1 MAEPSAKTPTTA
13 RRWLFR
19 LAWLLLLVSLLIP
32 APSGAALAVPLGI
45 SALYVYA
52 KTVAWWATPP
62 GSAGGLGFVQGAVLA
77 LALFSNIAFVYALYL
92 RDERAISIAWKALLL
107 ILLAIDASVALL
119 VPGFARLPAYWI
131 WLAAIATLAVG
142 CVVLGGTSGAHD
154 SQDRDAPSEID
165 RGEVPKF
172 VWVLLGFTVFWIAV
186 SAINHAFPPDAAT
199 MATRDSLT
207 AYVNDRAHALT
218 ADETSRLTALLQKFD
233 AVTPSQI
240 AIAIYPRAPAGS
252 SIEDF
257 TIQTAEHFPLGR
269 AGLDTGAILFV
280 FMGERA
286 ARLEVGYGL
295 ESALTDAAAHRILET
310 DLAPAFARGAYFA
323 GLDATLNAIFPIVQD
338 AYRRDALPGATT
350 LWRKK
355 LAAQRPT
362 RLERMWRAISEATLP
377 ARIGSTLLGALISVA
392 IWSMIWHRSRFAR
405 AVGHQ
410 GAVGAAA
417 TDWGRFIRDIGRGI
431 ANLRAKRP
439 FSEGLERF
447 DISTIW
453 DTVRAVFWVVAFFIP
468 VAGVILI
475 AGGGEFGGAGTLV
488 HW

>member
-1 MAEPSAKTPTTA
+1 
-13 RRWLFR
+13 
-19 LAWLLLLVSLLIP
+19 
-32 APSGAALAVPLGI
+32 
-45 SALYVYA
+45 LYVYA

-119 VPGFARLPAYWI
+119 VPEFARLPAYWI

-142 CVVLGGTSGAHD
+142 YVVLGGTSAAHD

-207 AYVNDRAHALT
+207 GYVNDRAHVLT

-295 ESALTDAAAHRILET
+295 EGALTDAAAHRILEA

-405 AVGHQ
+405 AVGHE

-453 DTVRAVFWVVAFFIP
+453 DTLRAVFWVVAFFIP

-475 AGGGEFGGAGTLV
+475 AGGGEFGGAGALI